1 MSTTDTSTTD
11 TSTNDTSTNDT
22 PTMTM
27 VEAINHTLHRE
38 MARDERVMVFGE
50 DVALNGGVFRATEGL
65 LTEFGPERVV
75 DTPLAEAVIAGAS
88 VGLAAAGMVPV
99 PEIQFLGFSYQA
111 FHQIAG
117 QIARL
122 RYRTRGRF
130 GAPITIRAPF
140 GGGVRTPE
148 LHSDS
153 LEAQF
158 ANIPG
163 LKIVLPATAA
173 DAKGLLTTAIRDPD
187 PVLFLEPLRGY
198 RMIKGPVPTGDHEV
212 PFGQARTARSTDD
225 DQVVVI
231 AWSYT
236 VELACRAADRLA
248 AEGIAVRVVD
258 LRTLVPLD
266 TTAIAEAVEACG
278 RVVVVQEA
286 PETNGFASEVI
297 ATINDEAFYS
307 LEAPVARVSGY
318 DAPYPVG
325 MLEDHYVPD
334 VARIEAAIR
343 ATVTAP

>member
-1 MSTTDTSTTD
+1 MSAASTDD
-11 TSTNDTSTNDT
+11 TGTQV
-22 PTMTM
+22 MTM
-27 VEAINHTLHRE
+27 LEAINHTLHAE
-38 MARDERVMVFGE
+38 MARDERVVVFGQ
-50 DVALNGGVFRATEGL
+50 DVAANGGVFRATEGL
-65 LTEFGPERVV
+65 QDSFGAKRVV
-75 DTPLAEAVIAGAS
+75 DTPLAEAVIAGTS
-88 VGLAAAGMVPV
+88 VGLAAAGMIPV

-130 GAPITIRAPF
+130 GAPITIRSPF

-153 LEAQF
+153 LEAQY

-163 LKIVLPATAA
+163 LKIVMPASAA
-173 DAKGLLTTAIRDPD
+173 DAKGLLATAIRDPD

-198 RMIKGPVPTGDHEV
+198 RMIKDPVPLGEHLV
-212 PFGQARTARSTDD
+212 PFGQARTVTSTDD
-225 DQVVVI
+225 DQIVII
-231 AWSYT
+231 AWSFM
-236 VELACRAADRLA
+236 VELARRAAEELA
-248 AEGIAVRVVD
+248 QEGINARVLD

-266 TTAIAEAVEACG
+266 TDAIIEAVESCG

-307 LEAPVARVSGY
+307 LEAPVNRVSGY

-325 MLEDHYVPD
+325 LLEDNYVPD
-334 VARIEAAIR
+334 VHRIMAAVR
-343 ATVTAP
+343 STVAAA

>member
-1 MSTTDTSTTD
+1 MTATTTQDHAAVPVGSRV
-11 TSTNDTSTNDT
+11 
-22 PTMTM
+22 MTM
-27 VEAINHTLHRE
+27 LEAINHTLHQE
-38 MARDERVMVFGE
+38 MARDDRVIVFGE
-50 DVALNGGVFRATEGL
+50 DVGANGGVFRATEGL
-65 LTEFGPERVV
+65 QQEFGVDRVV
-75 DTPLAEAVIAGAS
+75 DTPLAEAVIAGTA
-88 VGLAAAGMVPV
+88 VGLAAAGLIPV

-117 QIARL
+117 QISRL

-153 LEAQF
+153 LEAQY

-163 LKIVLPATAA
+163 LKIVMPASAA
-173 DAKGLLTTAIRDPD
+173 DAKGLLATAIRDPD

-198 RMIKGPVPTGDHEV
+198 RMIKGEVPLGEHLV
-212 PFGQARTARSTDD
+212 PFGKARTVTSTDHD
-225 DQVVVI
+225 TVVII
-231 AWSYT
+231 AWSFM
-236 VELACRAADRLA
+236 VELARRAAEQLA
-248 AEGIAVRVVD
+248 EEGIRVRVLD

-266 TTAIAEAVEACG
+266 TETIKAAVEECG

-307 LEAPVARVSGY
+307 LEAPVNRVSGY

-325 MLEDHYVPD
+325 KLEDNYVPD
-334 VARIEAAIR
+334 VQRIVRAVRQTIGAA
-343 ATVTAP
+343 

>member
-1 MSTTDTSTTD
+1 MTANDATTATTDATRV
-11 TSTNDTSTNDT
+11 
-22 PTMTM
+22 MTM
-27 VEAINHTLHRE
+27 VEAINHTLHAE
-38 MARDERVMVFGE
+38 MARDHRVIVFGE
-50 DVALNGGVFRATEGL
+50 DVAANGGVFRATEGL
-65 LTEFGPERVV
+65 QDEFGPTRVV
-75 DTPLAEAVIAGAS
+75 DTPLAEGVIAGTA

-117 QIARL
+117 QIARF

-130 GAPITIRAPF
+130 GAPITIRSPF

-163 LKIVLPATAA
+163 LKVVLPSSAA
-173 DAKGLLTTAIRDPD
+173 DAKGLLATAIRDPD

-198 RMIKGPVPTGDHEV
+198 RMIKDPVPLGEHLV
-212 PFGQARTARSTDD
+212 PFGKARTVIESDSDD
-225 DQVVVI
+225 VVII
-231 AWSYT
+231 AWSFM
-236 VELACRAADRLA
+236 VELSRRAAEQLA
-248 AEGIAVRVVD
+248 EHGIRARVLD

-266 TTAIAEAVEACG
+266 TEAIVNAVESCG

-307 LEAPVARVSGY
+307 LEAPVNRVSGY

-325 MLEDHYVPD
+325 LLEDNYVPD
-334 VARIEAAIR
+334 VHRIVEAVR
-343 ATVTAP
+343 ATVGAP